1 MTSVVRF
8 LCASAALLAASS
20 CAAAP
25 APLTTPEPLQ
35 VDAAVASARAAADT
49 LQRELLAAL
58 TQAMSVSG
66 PAGAISVCN
75 EKAPQIAARISGDTS
90 VDIGRTALRIR
101 NPANA
106 PDAWEKDRLADF
118 AARLAAGKPPANMED
133 YVAEQTPDGWRL
145 RWMRPIMLQPMCTSC
160 HGTDVSS
167 DIGEVLSGLYPG
179 DQATGFSPGE
189 LRGAFTAT
197 VSLSRD

>member
-8 LCASAALLAASS
+8 LCAGAALIAASS

-25 APLTTPEPLQ
+25 SRLSTPEPAQ
-35 VDAAVASARAAADT
+35 VDEAVVSARAAADT

-66 PAGAISVCN
+66 PGGAIGVCN
-75 EKAPQIAARISGDTS
+75 EKAPQIATRISSDTS
-90 VDIGRTALRIR
+90 VDIGRTALRLR

-106 PDAWEKDRLADF
+106 PDAWEKDRLAVF
-118 AARLAAGKPPANMED
+118 AAELAAGKPPAGMER
-133 YVAEQTPDGWRL
+133 YAVEQTPEGWRL
-145 RWMRPIMLQPMCTSC
+145 RWMRPILLQPMCASC
-160 HGTDVSS
+160 HGKDIGS
-167 DIGEVLSGLYPG
+167 DIGEVLSGLYPA
-179 DQATGFSPGE
+179 DQATGFEVGE

-197 VSLSRD
+197 VPLNVN